1 MLSTFLKKLLDDN
14 SGATAIE
21 YGLIASLLVIGM
33 MGALNAFA
41 GSAIG
46 TWERV
51 AEKVAEASG
60 N

>member
-1 MLSTFLKKLLDDN
+1 MLSTNLKKLRDDT

-21 YGLIASLLVIGM
+21 YGLIASLIVIGM
-33 MGALNAFA
+33 MGALGLFA

-51 AEKVAEASG
+51 ADEVAEASG